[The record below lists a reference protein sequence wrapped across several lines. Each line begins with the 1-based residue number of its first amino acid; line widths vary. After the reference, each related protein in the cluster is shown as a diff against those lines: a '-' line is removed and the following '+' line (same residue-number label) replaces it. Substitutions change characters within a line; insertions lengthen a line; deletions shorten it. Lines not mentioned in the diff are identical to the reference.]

1 MAARTPLISRVAPEG
16 AEGFDGAGPE
26 DVLVVER
33 RDGGADERADP
44 EDPMVVPRLLVVED
58 DGRSDAPGRVDAG
71 AGDRDRR
78 QVDHE
83 HGEADWQRRQ
93 DRDM

>member
-44 EDPMVVPRLLVVED
+44 EDPLQPETGKTISHNSHNPKKKENHDQAMPN
-58 DGRSDAPGRVDAG
+58 
-71 AGDRDRR
+71 
-78 QVDHE
+78 
-83 HGEADWQRRQ
+83 
-93 DRDM
+93 

>member
-44 EDPMVVPRLLVVED
+44 EDPLQPETGKTMTAAPMLLAGLMPVPVIGIVARWTMNTAKPI
-58 DGRSDAPGRVDAG
+58 GSG
-71 AGDRDRR
+71 AKT
-78 QVDHE
+78 
-83 HGEADWQRRQ
+83 W
-93 DRDM
+93 